1 MQETQ
6 KEEILNINW
15 HLQKMVLKALN
26 TSPNTFV
33 AAKKLGV
40 AQVTVRRYKKDFNIK
55 PCSKT
60 KLYVSINN

>member
-26 TSPNTFV
+26 TSPNCFL
-33 AAKKLGV
+33 AAHKFCVVK
-40 AQVTVRRYKKDFNIK
+40 VTVRRYKKDFNIK